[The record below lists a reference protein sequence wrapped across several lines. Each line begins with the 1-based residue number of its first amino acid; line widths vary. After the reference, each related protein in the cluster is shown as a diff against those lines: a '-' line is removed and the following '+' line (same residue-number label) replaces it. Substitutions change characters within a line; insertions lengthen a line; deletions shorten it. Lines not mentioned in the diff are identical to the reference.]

1 MIWTALLIAAG
12 CVLLGAALLRQPAE
26 ARTGLSRAMDEEMR
40 DCPRCGLAICS
51 TARMCRW
58 CGQVVVPGL
67 D

>member
-26 ARTGLSRAMDEEMR
+26 ARTVPAIDDEMR